1 MELYREY
8 FPTKA
13 YKFAKMKMGTLLGA
27 ELDRLDGIAKSLGRE
42 YAVGPDNLASQI
54 QKIREF
60 TTKYHEAF
68 SQYLG
73 AVLVQHDKPVQC
85 RPPAA
90 TAATTIRCRSSRSN
104 CWTSIAT
111 SAKGKTCCPSWN
123 RARCAHRFSANITK
137 AAWLR
142 VPVTTT
148 RKNRRSTTTLRN
160 GSRARFRTAWG
171 TAAFTLSGPCL
182 AACTLARRTRAIAL
196 RSIC

>member
-85 RPPAA
+85 RPACGNCCP
-90 TAATTIRCRSSRSN
+90 TAALSPKRERPPRMARSATPGLSTRLMERQTISMVLPPPAFLLVCRTICCLPSSTVR
-104 CWTSIAT
+104 
-111 SAKGKTCCPSWN
+111 
-123 RARCAHRFSANITK
+123 
-137 AAWLR
+137 
-142 VPVTTT
+142 
-148 RKNRRSTTTLRN
+148 
-160 GSRARFRTAWG
+160 
-171 TAAFTLSGPCL
+171 
-182 AACTLARRTRAIAL
+182 
-196 RSIC
+196 